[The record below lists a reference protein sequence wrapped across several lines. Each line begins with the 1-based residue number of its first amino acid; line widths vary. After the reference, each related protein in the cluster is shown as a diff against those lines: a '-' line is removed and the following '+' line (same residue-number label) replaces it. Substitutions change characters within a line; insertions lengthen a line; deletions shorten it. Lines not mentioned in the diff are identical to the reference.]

1 MALMTVVLMVL
12 VFKSPRGHFFRSLVC
27 SIVLILAVIAEIFV
41 IRAFVMGYASRS
53 VALLLSIFVGLL
65 ILILICVTLLSRW
78 KKAPEKEGHK
88 VKELHGHSWTMLF
101 VLMGLTLVYLT
112 FELAFNARLLDVVG
126 GEATLDEIHHIEHY
140 GRILSGTAAALF
152 LLQFLLKHDENIR
165 MECAEKG
172 ATSRKEFGWPRILT
186 ACLLCVFCVYH
197 GLQAFVDYL
206 VTSRDGDF
214 RRQAVNVSLI
224 QNALLNDRVDLVGID
239 ADNGLYRLPEG
250 KAFLALFPFMATSVE
265 DLEQRMEEAKIQ
277 ILRRTISERIDPKT
291 YFDNYQKAV
300 QTVTTQWQKYRGNI
314 EDTEQVDKEFEKA
327 WKEYEDTLCGRR
339 NCGLQECQC
348 TWTPDDVPISAWS
361 SVRRQ
366 VQRKVHVPNDWRPND
381 QQTFRA
387 AIARQM
393 MEKVAKEGVTIDGQK
408 FPPGLSQAE
417 FFQQPVIR
425 RKLNTELHLP
435 NDVRVPLSVNDTSAF
450 LRDLYQPMLQ
460 REIRIELEKYTADA
474 ASFETGGANAEMGI
488 KATQATLIPP
498 IALFF
503 SLMGA
508 IGHLGK
514 LSYLLAEFCLLAIFP
529 RVSRPWAK
537 RVRAIALHSLLLI
550 PVGLFLFCWITLSQM
565 ENRVTRSALY
575 LALQKQLQNETL
587 SHIVHVVSVG
597 QGFAYPFDEA
607 IRQNVLLGLNFG
619 YQSEDKPSLQAE
631 TPKPEISKVPEEKP
645 VTAETR
651 VVDEASA
658 ALATQCRKMKFF
670 AHRGSADYPENS
682 RSALRAAVQ
691 GPWDGVETDVQAL
704 SDGELALHHDS
715 TLERT
720 TNLRARS
727 VSRVDSLGWKKGK
740 MRDRQGEITE
750 EAPALLEEVLP
761 DIAASGKPINVEIK
775 EEKFQNCA
783 LATRTAR
790 MLMDALPPK
799 ARQISASDPRHL
811 SCARKEDSQ
820 AYFGHVVIDHRNVAE
835 RSRNLLGNK
844 NQAPALNKDALQYLK
859 WQVGAPLGIHVDAY
873 TFAKDSSF
881 YKDAAQEGISV
892 MTYALTSDLTHA
904 RQLREAWNTQGR
916 LPDGVIIDGT
926 PEAFC
931 AAMVLAK
938 PDAAKS
944 QRFYW
949 E

>member
-1 MALMTVVLMVL
+1 MMTPSVIMALTVAVLMVL
-12 VFKSPRGHFFRSLVC
+12 VFTSPRGYFFRSLVC
-27 SIVLILAVIAEIFV
+27 SIVLILSVIMAILMVRPF
-41 IRAFVMGYASRS
+41 FTGHASGS
-53 VALLLSIFVGLL
+53 VALLLSVLVGLL
-65 ILILICVTLLSRW
+65 ILILICVILLLRW
-78 KKAPEKEGHK
+78 KKAPEKEAHK
-88 VKELHGHSWTMLF
+88 VKEQHGHSWTMLF

-165 MECAEKG
+165 MEYAEKG
-172 ATSRKEFGWPRILT
+172 ATPRKEFGLPRILI
-186 ACLLCVFCVYH
+186 ACLLCVFGVYH

-206 VTSRDGDF
+206 VVSRNGDF

-239 ADNGLYRLPEG
+239 ADDGLYRLPEG

-265 DLEQRMEEAKIQ
+265 DLEQRMEDAKIQ
-277 ILRRTISERIDPKT
+277 ILQRAISERIDPKT

-300 QTVTTQWQKYRGNI
+300 QTVTTQWQKYRGDI
-314 EDTEQVDKEFEKA
+314 EDTEQVDKEFDKA
-327 WKEYEDTLCGRR
+327 WREYEDTLCGRR
-339 NCGLQECQC
+339 HNCGLQCPC

-381 QQTFRA
+381 RKTFRA

-425 RKLNTELHLP
+425 RKLNVELHLP
-435 NDVRVPLSVNDTSAF
+435 TNVRVPLSVNNTAAF

-514 LSYLLAEFCLLAIFP
+514 LSYLLAEFFLLAIFP

-565 ENRVTRSALY
+565 ENRVTRSPLY
-575 LALQKQLQNETL
+575 LALQKQLQNDTL

-607 IRQNVLLGLNFG
+607 IRQKVLLGLDFG
-619 YQSEDKPSLQAE
+619 YQGQDKSSLQAE
-631 TPKPEISKVPEEKP
+631 TQKPEIPAPPPEEKSAP
-645 VTAETR
+645 AETS
-651 VVDEASA
+651 VVNEASS

-691 GPWDGVETDVQAL
+691 GPWDGVETDVQEL

-727 VSRVDSLGWKKGK
+727 VSRLDSLAWKKGK
-740 MRDRQGEITE
+740 MRDRQGEISE

-783 LATRTAR
+783 LAKRTAR

-799 ARQISASDPRHL
+799 ARQISASNAAHL
-811 SCARKEDSQ
+811 GCARKEDSQ
-820 AYFGHVVIDHRNVAE
+820 AYFGVVVIDYRNVAE

-844 NQAPALNKDALQYLK
+844 DHAPALNKDFLQSLK
-859 WQVGAPLGIHVDAY
+859 WQVGAPMGVHVDAY

-881 YKDAAQEGISV
+881 YEDAAREGISV

-904 RQLREAWNTQGR
+904 RQLRQAWNTQGR

-931 AAMVLAK
+931 ATMVG
-938 PDAAKS
+938 
-944 QRFYW
+944 